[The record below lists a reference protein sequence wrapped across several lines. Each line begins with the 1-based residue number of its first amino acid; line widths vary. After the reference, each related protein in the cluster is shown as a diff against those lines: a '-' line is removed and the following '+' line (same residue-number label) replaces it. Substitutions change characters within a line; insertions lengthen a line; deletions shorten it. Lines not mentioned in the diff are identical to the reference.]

1 MTGSTVLEEG
11 PSSPPRPSTL
21 RGRPQRPCDSPID
34 SPPSPPA
41 TVTPTI
47 TAAAAADHHDSST
60 ARPAKEPSSCG
71 YELPQNTPSL
81 CVPGSTQQTFEP
93 KTTML
98 SVDVSTGTT
107 AAVEGTGTDEDME
120 DLFVAVVDGATVI
133 HALWKRNRRKMER
146 AFCTWRRLHAASRR
160 AHRKLGRVQTPQT
173 ERVPL
178 SAFMVKDK
186 NSKDQTVVIPVA
198 RAADRGNILELLL
211 KECEG
216 RRVDPSDGQS
226 YDYAS
231 FRSCYGADALRLWR
245 RAGDLAQQQAKAERT
260 RFRMKVRR
268 SFGTHS
274 ANSDRVKQARR
285 QECPY
290 ANPLSLEA
298 KRWYQAQM
306 AH

>member
-1 MTGSTVLEEG
+1 MQLDVCQLNQSIQLTFSYRRSQSV
-11 PSSPPRPSTL
+11 PDQS
-21 RGRPQRPCDSPID
+21 IFY
-34 SPPSPPA
+34 
-41 TVTPTI
+41 V
-47 TAAAAADHHDSST
+47 
-60 ARPAKEPSSCG
+60 
-71 YELPQNTPSL
+71 SL
-81 CVPGSTQQTFEP
+81 S
-93 KTTML
+93 
-98 SVDVSTGTT
+98 
-107 AAVEGTGTDEDME
+107 
-120 DLFVAVVDGATVI
+120 
-133 HALWKRNRRKMER
+133 
-146 AFCTWRRLHAASRR
+146 
-160 AHRKLGRVQTPQT
+160 LGG
-173 ERVPL
+173 
-178 SAFMVKDK
+178 
-186 NSKDQTVVIPVA
+186 VA

-245 RAGDLAQQQAKAERT
+245 RAGELAQQQAKAERT
-260 RFRMKVRR
+260 RFRRKVRR